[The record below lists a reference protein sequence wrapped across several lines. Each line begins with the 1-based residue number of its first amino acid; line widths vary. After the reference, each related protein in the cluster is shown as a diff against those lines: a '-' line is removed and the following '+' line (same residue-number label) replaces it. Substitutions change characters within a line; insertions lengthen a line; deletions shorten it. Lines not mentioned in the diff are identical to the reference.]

1 MLAVLR
7 ELEAMLRSM
16 AGGVCAAC
24 KLANLGEPPLGEAS
38 LCRRSKEVL
47 IIPGRQSLHK
57 DGLPP
62 SLPVA
67 LRGLG
72 ISCTEA
78 LRQGRGRLQA
88 GDWATES
95 CMEPLQGLVPFWTVR
110 SS

>member
-1 MLAVLR
+1 MFAVLR
-7 ELEAMLRSM
+7 ELEVMLRSI
-16 AGGVCAAC
+16 AGGVCEAF
-24 KLANLGEPPLGEAS
+24 KLANLEGGPPEAAS

-47 IIPGRQSLHK
+47 TIPERQSLHR

-62 SLPVA
+62 SLPAA
-67 LRGLG
+67 LRGLA
-72 ISCTEA
+72 ISCKDV

-95 CMEPLQGLVPFWTVR
+95 CKEPLQGLAPFWTAR